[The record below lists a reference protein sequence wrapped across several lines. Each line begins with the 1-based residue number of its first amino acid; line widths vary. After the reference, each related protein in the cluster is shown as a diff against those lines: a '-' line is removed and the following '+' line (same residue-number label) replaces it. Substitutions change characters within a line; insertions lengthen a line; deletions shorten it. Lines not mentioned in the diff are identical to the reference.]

1 MKKVEY
7 RVLRGRSGQ
16 VLSFQADEDS
26 PREDLSTY
34 ALITLAARRGP
45 SAETKKESLSVVFGK
60 LNKALD
66 VLEPALKDKPEYV
79 VLDDDWWGIIKSIL
93 DVSVPE
99 SYRIHSTFIE
109 KDLAAAVTEYTP
121 PPAPKTGVKKKGGG

>member
-1 MKKVEY
+1 MKKIEY

-16 VLSFQADEDS
+16 VLGFQNDEDS

-34 ALITLAARRGP
+34 SLIMLAARRGP
-45 SAETKKESLSVVFGK
+45 VGESKKEGLSVIFGK

-66 VLEPALKDKPEYV
+66 VLEPAVKEKPEYI
-79 VLDDDWWGIIKSIL
+79 VLDDDQWGIIKNIL

-121 PPAPKTGVKKKGGG
+121 PPAPKTGKGGGE